1 MEARPDDPA
10 RRVIDESLQTQQFA
24 AGALYVVATPIGNLA
39 DISLR
44 ALNVL
49 ARVDAVA
56 AEDTRHTGAL
66 LDRLGVRAPLIA
78 CHEHNE
84 REAAQQVLARLQAGE
99 RVAYVSDAGTPGIS
113 DPGARLV
120 DAVRAAGLPV
130 VAIPGPSAV
139 VTALSVAGFDE
150 PSFHFAGFLSPKTQ
164 ARAEA
169 IAALAT
175 LPASLVFYEA
185 PHRILDAVRALAA
198 GLGEERR
205 LVIARELT
213 KLHEQVH
220 ACALGDAAAWLEAD
234 ANRQRG
240 EFVLVVQGCAH
251 AAPDG
256 AELDRVLTPLV
267 RELPL
272 KQAVAL
278 AVEISGAARNAV
290 YARALVLKQSGEE
303 DA

>member
-120 DAVRAAGLPV
+120 DAVCAAGLPV
-130 VAIPGPSAV
+130 VPIPGASAV
-139 VTALSVAGFDE
+139 ISAMSVAGFDE
-150 PSFHFAGFLSPKTQ
+150 PSFHFAGFLSPKAQ
-164 ARAEA
+164 ARAQA
-169 IAALAT
+169 IAALKS

-185 PHRILDAVRALAA
+185 PHRILDTVHALAA
-198 GLGEERR
+198 GLGGERR
-205 LVIARELT
+205 LVAQR
-213 KLHEQVH
+213 
-220 ACALGDAAAWLEAD
+220 LEHLLL
-234 ANRQRG
+234 RL
-240 EFVLVVQGCAH
+240 EVVV
-251 AAPDG
+251 
-256 AELDRVLTPLV
+256 E
-267 RELPL
+267 
-272 KQAVAL
+272 VAL
-278 AVEISGAARNAV
+278 ATQSRTADQLIHRGLGKALGADEVSGRVEKRDWAPHLLAFMAIDL
-290 YARALVLKQSGEE
+290 LVLREFALLGRIHSFQLEKLLR
-303 DA
+303 A